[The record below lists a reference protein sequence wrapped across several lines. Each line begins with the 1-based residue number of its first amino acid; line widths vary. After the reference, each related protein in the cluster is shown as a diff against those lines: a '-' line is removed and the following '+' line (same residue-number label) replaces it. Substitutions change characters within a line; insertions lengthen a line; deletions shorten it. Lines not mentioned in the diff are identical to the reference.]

1 MQIQF
6 ICQGQCLYQRINQ
19 SSHIHVRSGR
29 ISIQKCVNVLE
40 GICMSSTM
48 SVVEGDSYTVS
59 EGDWLCLKAHTD
71 CEVWLEEASS
81 GIDRILKYA
90 GSLYRRLHLVE
101 SAA

>member
-1 MQIQF
+1 MQTQF
-6 ICQGQCLYQRINQ
+6 IGQGQCLYQRINK

-29 ISIQKCVNVLE
+29 ISVQKCVNVSE

-48 SVVEGDSYTVS
+48 SVAEGDRYTVS
-59 EGDWLCLKAHTD
+59 EGGWLCLTAHTD
-71 CEVWLEEASS
+71 CDLLLEEPSS
-81 GIDRILKYA
+81 GIERILKYV